1 MNLSRTQLAAREML
15 TEELDAVLE
24 QLQAVRAGARDPKGE
39 SMGVLV
45 VKLREAEARLAALA
59 EMARDVIPRLQ

>member
-24 QLQAVRAGARDPKGE
+24 QLQAVRAAARDPKGE

-45 VKLREAEARLAALA
+45 VQLREAEARLAALA